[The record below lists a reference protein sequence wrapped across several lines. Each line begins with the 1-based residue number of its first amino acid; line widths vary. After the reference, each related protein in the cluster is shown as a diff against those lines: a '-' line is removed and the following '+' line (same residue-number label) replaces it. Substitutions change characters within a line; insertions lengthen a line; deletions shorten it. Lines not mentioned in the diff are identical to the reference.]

1 MKLKQPTDEY
11 LEKAERLSDDDAERL
26 LARMRGRFARRAED
40 NELTT
45 TESLALQLE
54 YEDEGL
60 TAWRE
65 RMVEIR
71 EKQEQKEQKEKKQKN
86 AKKA

>member
-1 MKLKQPTDEY
+1 MKLKPPTDEY
-11 LEKAERLSDDDAERL
+11 LKKAGLLNDEDAERL

-40 NELTT
+40 NKLTT
-45 TESLALQLE
+45 TEALALQLE

-65 RMVEIR
+65 RMADIR
-71 EKQEQKEQKEKKQKN
+71 EKQERKEQKEKMEKD
-86 AKKA
+86 AKKD